1 MPMSAAFLNNGQHT
15 ILILN
20 ICDFMDKEGECY
32 ELFEDKGCVV
42 IKISTKTYSLNIV
55 KRAAYFYTRRC
66 HIDIQ
71 AEDSDMIKVKIEP
84 KDKSDDL
91 VGIGKDFLNELLRT
105 NVEYEQSERH
115 RRLREAIFR
124 EALNDD
130 SASTQKQV

>member
-1 MPMSAAFLNNGQHT
+1 MSMSAAFLNNGQHT
-15 ILILN
+15 ILILDS
-20 ICDFMDKEGECY
+20 DFMDKEGECY

-42 IKISTKTYSLNIV
+42 IKISTKTYSLSIV

-66 HIDIQ
+66 NIDIQ
-71 AEDSDMIKVKIEP
+71 AEDSIIKVKIEP
-84 KDKSDDL
+84 KDKNEDL
-91 VGIGKDFLNELLRT
+91 VGISKDFLNELLRT

-130 SASTQKQV
+130 SANTQKYL